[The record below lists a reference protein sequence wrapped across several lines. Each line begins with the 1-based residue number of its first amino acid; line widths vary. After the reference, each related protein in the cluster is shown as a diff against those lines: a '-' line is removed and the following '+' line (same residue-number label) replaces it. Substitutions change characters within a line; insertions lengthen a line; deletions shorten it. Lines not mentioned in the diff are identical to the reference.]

1 MPYDRKMEYLIKN
14 RVIYI
19 QYPQNDEPS
28 EIYDWGYYY
37 ENGTHE
43 CYTLFNSKAKITTYK
58 SLKWHLL
65 VLWYLNPK
73 LTQNKFI
80 ELSKF
85 ISNKKNGFV
94 SFEVSDNI
102 LDQIIYDVSLADLEY
117 PPNNKS
123 RKIIFKDMCG
133 LSISEKL
140 SIVGKLIGK
149 SKKITKEDIYDT
161 MLHIHDSNKKIT
173 ISEISKTLNVST
185 RTIYRVIDD
194 TLKRE
199 KELLNNEL

>member
-1 MPYDRKMEYLIKN
+1 MQFDRNIDYLNKKKIIYRQDPINDKCTLEY
-14 RVIYI
+14 
-19 QYPQNDEPS
+19 E
-28 EIYDWGYYY
+28 WGYYY

-85 ISNKKNGFV
+85 ISDKKNGFV

-117 PPNNKS
+117 PPSNKS

-161 MLHIHDSNKKIT
+161 MLYIHDSNKKIT

-194 TLKRE
+194 ALKRE